1 VEETGIPQQNF
12 IERLGFVP
20 VLTSPGCLPRLS
32 IATAKREVAMT
43 HDEMTIA
50 EVLKDPLI
58 RQMMRADRVSL
69 REMKKL
75 LREAEGGQRLL
86 KKIRPLSEAAGSA
99 CATPSGRQSLPMLPS
114 ISSAA
119 TG

>member
-1 VEETGIPQQNF
+1 
-12 IERLGFVP
+12 
-20 VLTSPGCLPRLS
+20 
-32 IATAKREVAMT
+32 MT
-43 HDEMTIA
+43 DDEMTIA

-75 LREAEGGQRLL
+75 LREAALGIPKETW
-86 KKIRPLSEAAGSA
+86 PSPETAG
-99 CATPSGRQSLPMLPS
+99 ATCVTSSGWQSLMPKLPS

-119 TG
+119 PADRQRA